1 MWFVC
6 LLFVR
11 SAMYEK
17 DQQIISLEI
26 GYIESSISFVSN
38 ISMFQNVQTTNW
50 QNFEL
55 IDCKIN
61 SHFILVV
68 EKSTESNFESPKLWE
83 WHAFCQKKPLTREVL
98 SEFCSILMHTSSL
111 VHIEFTHL
119 FYVLATM
126 AIDPKWCISNKKKKL
141 KINNRLEMHKKRN
154 TRLKKC

>member
-1 MWFVC
+1 MRVLFTLLVRKMWFVC

-38 ISMFQNVQTTNW
+38 MSMFQNVQTTNW

-83 WHAFCQKKPLTREVL
+83 WHAFSQKK
-98 SEFCSILMHTSSL
+98 
-111 VHIEFTHL
+111 
-119 FYVLATM
+119 
-126 AIDPKWCISNKKKKL
+126 AIDTRSVIRVLFNLNAYFIADAHRIYSFILCTC
-141 KINNRLEMHKKRN
+141 NNGNRSEVMHQQ
-154 TRLKKC
+154 